1 MANFPPDNTR
11 DRNMLVVGVL
21 FLLLVGVYTYMV
33 HMPKN
38 EELAVLAARVDT
50 LQALNDRA
58 KKEMAKGSA
67 DELRAQAQRYSANL
81 DMMRQLVPTGN
92 EVPAL
97 LEQVSTAARRV
108 GLDLAEVNPEP
119 VMLGEQ
125 FDTYRYQINV
135 IGDYHALA
143 EFLANV
149 GSLTRIVAPINV
161 NVSTTTRT
169 KTARGAQVSSK
180 KDVPLELKFQI
191 QTYVARNA
199 PPSASPT
206 TREVA
211 RAGGST

>member
-1 MANFPPDNTR
+1 MANFPPSNPR
-11 DRNMLVVGVL
+11 DRNLLVVAVL
-21 FLLLVGVYTYMV
+21 FLALVGVYAYMV
-33 HMPKN
+33 YLPKN
-38 EELAVLAARVDT
+38 AELALLGERVEA
-50 LQALNDRA
+50 LQKLNDNA
-58 KKEMAKGSA
+58 KREMAKGSA
-67 DELRAQAQRYSANL
+67 DELRAQAQQYRANL
-81 DMMRQLVPTGN
+81 DLMRQLVPTGN

-108 GLDLAEVNPEP
+108 GLDISEVNPEP
-119 VMLGEQ
+119 VIPGEQ

-161 NVSTTTRT
+161 NVSTTTGSRAP
-169 KTARGAQVSSK
+169 KARSAK
-180 KDVPLELKFQI
+180 NEVPLELKFQI

-199 PPSASPT
+199 PRNAPPT

>member
-1 MANFPPDNTR
+1 MANFPPSNPR
-11 DRNMLVVGVL
+11 DRNLLVVAVL
-21 FLLLVGVYTYMV
+21 FLALVGVYAYMV
-33 HMPKN
+33 YMPKN
-38 EELAVLAARVDT
+38 AELAALEERVEA
-50 LQALNDRA
+50 LQELNDKA
-58 KKEMAKGSA
+58 KREMAKGSA
-67 DELRAQAQRYSANL
+67 DELRAQAAQYRANL
-81 DMMRQLVPTGN
+81 DLMRQLVPTGN

-108 GLDLAEVNPEP
+108 GLDISEVNPEP
-119 VMLGEQ
+119 VIPGEQ

-161 NVSTTTRT
+161 NVSTMT
-169 KTARGAQVSSK
+169 TARPAKGARATK

-199 PPSASPT
+199 PRNAPPT
-206 TREVA
+206 TREIA

>member
-1 MANFPPDNTR
+1 MANLPSNPR
-11 DRNMLVVGVL
+11 DRNLLVVAVL
-21 FLLLVGVYTYMV
+21 FLAMIGVYAYMV
-33 HMPKN
+33 YMPKN
-38 EELAVLAARVDT
+38 EELALLEERVEK
-50 LQALNDRA
+50 LQKVNDEA
-58 KKEMAKGSA
+58 KREMAKGSA
-67 DELRAQAQRYSANL
+67 DELRAQAAQYRANL
-81 DMMRQLVPTGN
+81 DLMRQLVPTGN

-108 GLDLAEVNPEP
+108 GLDISEVNPEP
-119 VMLGEQ
+119 VLVGEQ

-161 NVSTTTRT
+161 NVSTMTN
-169 KTARGAQVSSK
+169 ARPAKGARASK
-180 KDVPLELKFQI
+180 KDVSLELKFQI

-199 PPSASPT
+199 PRNAPPT
-206 TREVA
+206 TREIA

>member
-1 MANFPPDNTR
+1 MANFPPSNPR
-11 DRNMLVVGVL
+11 DRNLLVIAVL
-21 FLLLVGVYTYMV
+21 FLALVGVYAYMV
-33 HMPKN
+33 YMPKN
-38 EELAVLAARVDT
+38 AELALLEERIES
-50 LQALNDRA
+50 LQTLNDKA
-58 KKEMAKGSA
+58 KREMAKGSA
-67 DELRAQAQRYSANL
+67 DELRAQAAQYRANL
-81 DMMRQLVPTGN
+81 DLMRQLVPTGN

-108 GLDLAEVNPEP
+108 GLDISEVNPEP
-119 VMLGEQ
+119 VIAGEQ

-161 NVSTTTRT
+161 NVSTMQN
-169 KTARGAQVSSK
+169 ARAGKGARASK
-180 KDVPLELKFQI
+180 KDVALELKFQI

-199 PPSASPT
+199 PRNAPPT
-206 TREVA
+206 TREIA

>member
-1 MANFPPDNTR
+1 MANFPPDNSR
-11 DRNMLVVGVL
+11 DRNMLVVGALFIVL
-21 FLLLVGVYTYMV
+21 VAAYAYMV
-33 HMPKN
+33 YLPKN
-38 EELAVLAARVDT
+38 AELAVLAARVDT
-50 LQALNDRA
+50 LQVLNDRA
-58 KKEMAKGSA
+58 KREMAKGSA
-67 DELRAQAQRYSANL
+67 EELRAQAQRYSANL

-108 GLDLAEVNPEP
+108 GLDISEVNPEP
-119 VMLGEQ
+119 VILGEQ

-161 NVSTTTRT
+161 NVSTMTNARNN
-169 KTARGAQVSSK
+169 RGAKATSK

-191 QTYVARNA
+191 QTYVARNV
-199 PPSASPT
+199 PRSASPT

>member
-1 MANFPPDNTR
+1 MANFPPTNPR
-11 DRNMLVVGVL
+11 DRNLLVVAVL
-21 FLLLVGVYTYMV
+21 FLALVGVYAYMV
-33 HMPKN
+33 YLPKN
-38 EELAVLAARVDT
+38 AELAALDERVEA
-50 LQALNDRA
+50 LQKLNDNA
-58 KKEMAKGSA
+58 KREMAKGSA
-67 DELRAQAQRYSANL
+67 DELRAQAQQYRANL
-81 DMMRQLVPTGN
+81 DLMRQLVPTGN

-108 GLDLAEVNPEP
+108 GLDISEVNPEP
-119 VMLGEQ
+119 VIPGEQ

-161 NVSTTTRT
+161 NVSTTTG
-169 KTARGAQVSSK
+169 ARAVKGARASK

-199 PPSASPT
+199 PRNAPPT
-206 TREVA
+206 TREIA

>member
-1 MANFPPDNTR
+1 MANFPPDNPR
-11 DRNMLVVGVL
+11 DRNMLVVGALFIVL
-21 FLLLVGVYTYMV
+21 VAVYAYMV
-33 HMPKN
+33 YLPKN
-38 EELAVLAARVDT
+38 AELEVLAARVDS
-50 LQALNDRA
+50 LQVLNDRA

-108 GLDLAEVNPEP
+108 GLDISEVNPEP

-161 NVSTTTRT
+161 NVSTTTTRT
-169 KTARGAQVSSK
+169 AKGARAMSKT
-180 KDVPLELKFQI
+180 DVPLELKFQI
-191 QTYVARNA
+191 QTYVVRNA
-199 PPSASPT
+199 PPSSSPT

>member
-1 MANFPPDNTR
+1 MANFPPSNPR
-11 DRNMLVVGVL
+11 DKNLLTIGVL
-21 FLLLVGVYTYMV
+21 FIILAATYAYMV
-33 HMPKN
+33 YLPKN
-38 EELAVLAARVDT
+38 EELAVLEARVDT

-58 KKEMAKGSA
+58 KREMAKGSA
-67 DELRAQAQRYSANL
+67 DELRAQAQQYRANL

-108 GLDLAEVNPEP
+108 GLDISEVNPEP
-119 VMLGEQ
+119 VIPGEQ

-161 NVSTTTRT
+161 NVSAMSNPRPSNG
-169 KTARGAQVSSK
+169 RGAR
-180 KDVPLELKFQI
+180 KDVALELKFQI
-191 QTYVARNA
+191 QTYVARSGSQSA
-199 PPSASPT
+199 PPT
-206 TREVA
+206 TRELA

>member
-1 MANFPPDNTR
+1 MANFPPSNPR
-11 DRNMLVVGVL
+11 DRNLLVVAVL
-21 FLLLVGVYTYMV
+21 FLALAGVYAYLV
-33 HMPKN
+33 YLPKN
-38 EELAVLAARVDT
+38 AELALLDERVEA
-50 LQALNDRA
+50 LQELNDKA
-58 KKEMAKGSA
+58 KREMAKGSA
-67 DELRAQAQRYSANL
+67 DELRAQAQQYRANL
-81 DMMRQLVPTGN
+81 DLMRQLVPTGN

-108 GLDLAEVNPEP
+108 GLDISEVNPEP
-119 VMLGEQ
+119 VIPGEQ

-135 IGDYHALA
+135 IGDYHALG

-161 NVSTTTRT
+161 NVSTTTGTRAP
-169 KTARGAQVSSK
+169 KGGRVASK

-199 PPSASPT
+199 PRNAPPT

>member
-1 MANFPPDNTR
+1 MANFPPSNPR
-11 DRNMLVVGVL
+11 DRNLLVVAVL
-21 FLLLVGVYTYMV
+21 FLALVGVYAYMV
-33 HMPKN
+33 YLPKN
-38 EELAVLAARVDT
+38 AELAALDERVEK
-50 LQALNDRA
+50 LQELNDNA
-58 KKEMAKGSA
+58 KREMAKGSA
-67 DELRAQAQRYSANL
+67 DELRAQAAQYRANL
-81 DMMRQLVPTGN
+81 DLMRQLVPTGN

-108 GLDLAEVNPEP
+108 GLDISEVNPEP
-119 VMLGEQ
+119 VIPGEQ

-161 NVSTTTRT
+161 NVSTVANRAA
-169 KTARGAQVSSK
+169 KGARAKNAVS
-180 KDVPLELKFQI
+180 LELKFQI
-191 QTYVARNA
+191 QTYVARNLPRDA
-199 PPSASPT
+199 APT

>member
-1 MANFPPDNTR
+1 MANFPPSNPR
-11 DRNMLVVGVL
+11 DRNMLVVAVL
-21 FLLLVGVYTYMV
+21 FLALVGVYAYMV
-33 HMPKN
+33 YLPKN
-38 EELAVLAARVDT
+38 AELALLDERVEA
-50 LQALNDRA
+50 LQELNDRA
-58 KKEMAKGSA
+58 KREMAKGSA
-67 DELRAQAQRYSANL
+67 DELRAQAAQYRANL
-81 DMMRQLVPTGN
+81 DLMRQLVPTGN

-108 GLDLAEVNPEP
+108 GLDISEVNPEP
-119 VMLGEQ
+119 VIPGEQ

-161 NVSTTTRT
+161 NVSTNTGTRT
-169 KTARGAQVSSK
+169 AKGARASRN
-180 KDVPLELKFQI
+180 DVPLELKFQI

-199 PPSASPT
+199 PRTAPPT

>member
-1 MANFPPDNTR
+1 MANFPPSNPR
-11 DRNMLVVGVL
+11 DRNLLVVAVL
-21 FLLLVGVYTYMV
+21 FLALVGVYAYMV
-33 HMPKN
+33 YLPKN
-38 EELAVLAARVDT
+38 AELALLNERVEA
-50 LQALNDRA
+50 LQELNDKA
-58 KKEMAKGSA
+58 KREMAKGSA
-67 DELRAQAQRYSANL
+67 DELRAQAQQYRANL
-81 DMMRQLVPTGN
+81 DLMRQLVPTGN

-108 GLDLAEVNPEP
+108 GLDISEVNPEP
-119 VMLGEQ
+119 VIPGEQ

-161 NVSTTTRT
+161 NVSTIQGSRT
-169 KTARGAQVSSK
+169 AKGGRAK
-180 KDVPLELKFQI
+180 NEVPLELKFQI

-199 PPSASPT
+199 PRNAPPT

>member
-1 MANFPPDNTR
+1 MANFPPSNPR
-11 DRNMLVVGVL
+11 DRNLLVVAVL
-21 FLLLVGVYTYMV
+21 FLALVGVYAYMV
-33 HMPKN
+33 YLPKN
-38 EELAVLAARVDT
+38 AELAALDERVEA
-50 LQALNDRA
+50 LQELNDRA
-58 KKEMAKGSA
+58 KREMAKGSA
-67 DELRAQAQRYSANL
+67 DELRAQAQQYRANL
-81 DMMRQLVPTGN
+81 DLMRQLVPTGN

-108 GLDLAEVNPEP
+108 GLDISEVNPEP
-119 VMLGEQ
+119 VIPGEQ

-161 NVSTTTRT
+161 NVSTMQGSRT
-169 KTARGAQVSSK
+169 PKAGRGK
-180 KDVPLELKFQI
+180 NEVPLELKFQI

-199 PPSASPT
+199 PRNAPPT

>member
-1 MANFPPDNTR
+1 MANFPPSNPR
-11 DRNMLVVGVL
+11 DRNLLVVAVL
-21 FLLLVGVYTYMV
+21 FLALVGVYAYMV
-33 HMPKN
+33 YLPKN
-38 EELAVLAARVDT
+38 AELAALDERVEA
-50 LQALNDRA
+50 LQALNDKA
-58 KKEMAKGSA
+58 KREMAKGSA
-67 DELRAQAQRYSANL
+67 DELRAQAQQYRANL
-81 DMMRQLVPTGN
+81 DLMRQLVPTGN

-108 GLDLAEVNPEP
+108 GLDISEVNPEP
-119 VMLGEQ
+119 VIPGEQ

-161 NVSTTTRT
+161 NVSTTTGPRAS
-169 KTARGAQVSSK
+169 KGARGAK
-180 KDVPLELKFQI
+180 KEVPLELKFQI

-199 PPSASPT
+199 PRAATPT

>member
-1 MANFPPDNTR
+1 MANFPPSNPR
-11 DRNMLVVGVL
+11 DRNLLVVAVL
-21 FLLLVGVYTYMV
+21 FLALVGVYGYMV
-33 HMPKN
+33 YLPKN
-38 EELAVLAARVDT
+38 AELAALDERVEK
-50 LQALNDRA
+50 LQELNDKA
-58 KKEMAKGSA
+58 KREMAKGSA
-67 DELRAQAQRYSANL
+67 DELRAQAQQYRANL
-81 DMMRQLVPTGN
+81 DLMRQLVPTGN

-108 GLDLAEVNPEP
+108 GLDISEVNPEP
-119 VMLGEQ
+119 VIPGDQ

-161 NVSTTTRT
+161 NVSTTTGNRAA
-169 KTARGAQVSSK
+169 KGARPSK
-180 KDVPLELKFQI
+180 QDVALELKFQI

-199 PPSASPT
+199 PRNAPPT